1 MFTTWCRKASVNREK
16 AEMTNHLIK
25 PISETSKAYVA
36 FFVSL
41 GVITMWGFTVWAYQV
56 HRGLGVTGMNNNVN
70 WGVYITNFVF
80 FIGISH
86 AGTLISAILRVSG
99 AEWRRPVTR
108 VAEAITVFAL
118 VLGALQIFI
127 DLGRPDR
134 VMNLFFF
141 GRLGSPLLWDVNCVS
156 IYLVSSVFYL
166 FLPLIPDLSLL
177 REHTDI
183 VGWRKD
189 LYRILAV
196 GWHGNAEQKRRL
208 EKAIGIMAVAII
220 PIAVSVHTVVSWIF
234 GMTPRPMWHTTIL
247 GPYFVVGAIF
257 SGIAVLIIA
266 MAVIRKVYGFEA
278 YLKPIHFNYLGI
290 LLLTM
295 TSLWFYFTF
304 AEFLTTGYVG
314 LTEEWEVFT
323 SKVSGQFSLLFWF
336 MTVAMTIAFFLLA
349 LARRTWPIGSTCI
362 ASAFIIVGMWIE
374 RYSIIVPTL
383 TKYNENGQAIHIYA
397 PTWVEWSITLGS
409 VAGFVLL
416 YVIFAKL
423 FPLISIWEVEQGEE
437 ALNERLKTMKG
448 YLPSRAASNSQ
459 RYQ

>member
-1 MFTTWCRKASVNREK
+1 
-16 AEMTNHLIK
+16 MTPKDQDKMADYLIR
-25 PISETSKAYVA
+25 PITETGRSYIVLLLA
-36 FFVSL
+36 L
-41 GVITMWGFTVWAYQV
+41 GMVVTWGFMAWVYQLYN
-56 HRGLGVTGMNNNVN
+56 GLGVTGMNNNVN

-99 AEWRRPVTR
+99 AEWRRPITR

-118 VLGALQIFI
+118 ILGGLQIVI

-134 VMNLFFF
+134 VFNLLLH

-156 IYLVSSVFYL
+156 IYLFSSIFYL
-166 FLPLIPDLSLL
+166 FLPLIPDLGIL
-177 REHTDI
+177 RENNNIT
-183 VGWRKD
+183 GWRKD
-189 LYRILAV
+189 MYRILAV
-196 GWHGNAEQKRRL
+196 GWDGNPEQKRRL
-208 EKAIGIMAVAII
+208 EKAIGVMAIVII

-257 SGIAVLIIA
+257 SGIAALIIA
-266 MAVIRKVYGFEA
+266 MAILRKIYNFEA
-278 YLKPIHFNYLGI
+278 YLKPIHFNYLGM

-295 TSLWFYFTF
+295 AALWFYFTF

-323 SKVSGQFSLLFWF
+323 SKVTGQFSYLFWF
-336 MTVAMTIAFFLLA
+336 MISSMAIAFFLLA
-349 LARRTWPIGSTCI
+349 LARDRWPIGSTCI
-362 ASAFIIVGMWIE
+362 ASALIIVGMWIE

-383 TKYNENGQAIHIYA
+383 TKYNEHGHAAHIYA
-397 PTWVEWSITLGS
+397 PTWVEWSITLAS

-416 YVIFAKL
+416 YVVFAKL
-423 FPLISIWEVEQGEE
+423 FPLISIWEIEEGEE
-437 ALNERLKTMKG
+437 ALKTKMETIKS
-448 YLPSRAASNSQ
+448 YLPDKAS
-459 RYQ
+459 